1 MSAFN
6 TDGYVDIVGNGG
18 ILKKIY
24 QEGEGDTPNAGDEI
38 EAHYTGTLD
47 DGSKFDSSRD
57 RGKVFKFTL
66 GQGRVIK
73 GALTT
78 CDVMASVVGNQ
89 NVC

>member
-6 TDGYVDIVGNGG
+6 TDGYDDILGNGG
-18 ILKKIY
+18 ILKEIY
-24 QEGEGDTPNAGDEI
+24 QEGQGECPNPGDEV

-66 GQGRVIK
+66 GEGRVIR
-73 GALTT
+73 GELR
-78 CDVMASVVGNQ
+78 
-89 NVC
+89 

>member
-1 MSAFN
+1 MSKFN
-6 TDGYVDIVGNGG
+6 TDGYVDILGNGG

-24 QEGEGDTPNAGDEI
+24 QEGEGDCPSAGDEV

-66 GQGRVIK
+66 GEGRVIR
-73 GALTT
+73 GRYYLGTSPNNST
-78 CDVMASVVGNQ
+78 I
-89 NVC
+89 